1 MLRRLSLMSEPWV
14 EPTIIEIN
22 GLTKTYQV
30 GDVPV
35 HAVRGVNLE
44 IRQSEFVAIIGVSGS
59 GKSTLFHVL
68 GGLTPATSGT
78 VRINRRDLAAMTD
91 SERTDLRKATVGFV
105 FQKYNL
111 LPTLTAEDNIRIVQY
126 IAGRKPA
133 LDPPFL

>member
-35 HAVRGVNLE
+35 HALRGVNLE
-44 IRQSEFVAIIGVSGS
+44 VRKSEFVAIIGASGS

-68 GGLTPATSGT
+68 GGLTPASSGT
-78 VRINRRDLAAMTD
+78 VRSNGRDLARMTD
-91 SERTDLRKATVGFV
+91 CETEALRKATGGFV
-105 FQKYNL
+105 
-111 LPTLTAEDNIRIVQY
+111 LPKN
-126 IAGRKPA
+126 
-133 LDPPFL
+133 